1 MKETL
6 TPDEDA
12 VLRVLLRMDTEP
24 HQIPPELYEGFVRRL
39 ARSCRMS
46 AARVR
51 AALQGLND
59 KGKFDTVDTN
69 TGD

>member
-39 ARSCRMS
+39 ARSSRMP

-59 KGKFDTVDTN
+59 KGKFDTVDPDI
-69 TGD
+69 GD